1 MNHDPLC
8 PMTKGKSNPLW
19 KAAAPIYDLLCECE
33 LIGRVRVDES
43 SDCANHE
50 IQIRKQTIDECIE
63 AVRIALSDSIDF
75 SAKFVAGF
83 ALKDLKEK
91 L

>member
-33 LIGRVRVDES
+33 LIAQVREDEL
-43 SDCANHE
+43 A
-50 IQIRKQTIDECIE
+50 KCIE
-63 AVRIALSDSIDF
+63 AIDDMVIDTVGNSAATVDQVLDALR
-75 SAKFVAGF
+75 G
-83 ALKDLKEK
+83 LQEK
-91 L
+91 P

>member
-8 PMTKGKSNPLW
+8 PMTEGKSNPLW
-19 KAAAPIYDLLCECE
+19 KAVAPVYDLICECE

-43 SDCANHE
+43 SDCANYE
-50 IQIRKQTIDECIE
+50 IQIKKQTIDECIKV
-63 AVRIALSDSIDF
+63 VRIALSDSKDF
-75 SAKFVAGF
+75 SAKLGAVF
-83 ALKDLKEK
+83 ALEDLKEK